1 MGTRLSLFT
10 AYPLGVD
17 IIMKKKTLLTLL
29 LMIVAIA
36 MAILFR
42 AHNQDVLLQGEVD
55 APEVI
60 VASKAK
66 GRIVERLVKRGDNV
80 KGGQLLIQLDSPE
93 LIAQLRS
100 AQATRDKAKAQLEQS
115 MHGTREESIRT
126 LRANLAQAEAQY
138 RNAQNDYNRNL
149 SVSGKGYISK
159 SELDGSRRARDTAF
173 QQVQAAKA
181 NLDEGINGDRIE
193 LRQQYA
199 AALHA
204 AEENLLQVMIQ
215 TDDLQVKAPVNGEV
229 GPIPAEVGELL
240 NAGSPLLT
248 LIRVPDAYFVFNLRE
263 DILAHVS
270 KGDKV
275 KLRVPALQNKM
286 IETEVRYIAPLG
298 DYATKRATRAI
309 GDFDLK
315 TFEVRLYPSQPVD
328 GLRPGMSSLWQWKE

>member
-1 MGTRLSLFT
+1 
-10 AYPLGVD
+10 
-17 IIMKKKTLLTLL
+17 MKKKTLFTLL
-29 LMIVAIA
+29 LMMVAIA
-36 MAILFR
+36 LAILFR
-42 AHNQDVLLQGEVD
+42 AHNQDLLLQGEVD

-66 GRIVERLVKRGDNV
+66 GRVVERLIERGDDV
-80 KGGQLLIQLDSPE
+80 KSGQLIIQLDSPE
-93 LIAQLRS
+93 LMAQLRS
-100 AQATRDKAKAQLEQS
+100 AQATRDEAKAQLDQS
-115 MHGTREESIRT
+115 LHGTREESIRN

-159 SELDGSRRARDTAF
+159 SELDASRRARDTAF

-181 NLDEGINGDRIE
+181 NLDEGINGDRVE

-199 AALHA
+199 AALRA
-204 AEENLLQVMIQ
+204 AEENLLQIQ
-215 TDDLQVKAPVNGEV
+215 AQSDDLQVKAPVDGEV

-240 NAGSPLLT
+240 NAGSPLVT

-263 DILAHVS
+263 DILAHVR

-275 KLRVPALQNKM
+275 KLRVPALKDKM
-286 IETEVRYIAPLG
+286 IDTEVRYIAPLG
-298 DYATKRATRAI
+298 DYATKRATRAT

-328 GLRPGMSSLWQWKE
+328 GLRPGMSTLWQWKE

>member
-1 MGTRLSLFT
+1 
-10 AYPLGVD
+10 
-17 IIMKKKTLLTLL
+17 MKKKTLFTLL
-29 LMIVAIA
+29 LMMVAIA
-36 MAILFR
+36 LAVLFR
-42 AHNQDVLLQGEVD
+42 AHNQDLLLQGEVD

-66 GRIVERLVKRGDNV
+66 GRVVERLIERGDDV
-80 KGGQLLIQLDSPE
+80 KSGQLIIQLDSPE
-93 LIAQLRS
+93 LMAQLRS
-100 AQATRDKAKAQLEQS
+100 AQATRDEAKAQLDQS
-115 MHGTREESIRT
+115 LHGTREESIRN

-149 SVSGKGYISK
+149 SVAGKGYISK
-159 SELDGSRRARDTAF
+159 SELDASRRARDTAF

-181 NLDEGINGDRIE
+181 NLDEGINGDRVE

-199 AALHA
+199 AALRA
-204 AEENLLQVMIQ
+204 AEENLLQIQ
-215 TDDLQVKAPVNGEV
+215 AQSDDLQVKAPVDGEV

-240 NAGSPLLT
+240 NAGSPLVT

-263 DILAHVS
+263 DILAHVR

-275 KLRVPALQNKM
+275 KLRVPALKDKM
-286 IETEVRYIAPLG
+286 IDTEVRYIAPLG
-298 DYATKRATRAI
+298 DYATKRATRAT

-328 GLRPGMSSLWQWKE
+328 GLRPGMSTLWQWKE